1 MLWKSNNQ
9 GELYHLVLM
18 VAKIHQDIR
27 LNIIETDLQEVRI
40 SKYLRGTSKIKPHI
54 MEAVTAYWYP
64 IALAEELD
72 SSDEEVEMALLDSL
86 RILSAQMTHL
96 VDYQR
101 VKRKINLPAE
111 SLMRFGLLPISQSL
125 TTPPATVVTSPVL
138 DAEDDEDDTD
148 EWVMP
153 SAPDT
158 SIFDRT

>member
-1 MLWKSNNQ
+1 
-9 GELYHLVLM
+9 M

-54 MEAVTAYWYP
+54 MEAITAYWYP
-64 IALAEELD
+64 IALAEEPD

-111 SLMRFGLLPISQSL
+111 SLMRFGLLPIPQPSTRQQSAVEISQSL
-125 TTPPATVVTSPVL
+125 AHLTDLPS
-138 DAEDDEDDTD
+138 EDDEDDAED
-148 EWVMP
+148 WVIP